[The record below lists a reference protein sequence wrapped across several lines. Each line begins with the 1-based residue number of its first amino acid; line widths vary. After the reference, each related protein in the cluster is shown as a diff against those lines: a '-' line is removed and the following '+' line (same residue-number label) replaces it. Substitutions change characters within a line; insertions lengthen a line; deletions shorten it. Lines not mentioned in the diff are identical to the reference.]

1 VYIRVCV
8 CFWWGLG
15 PLGFRASAFWQS
27 HPPVAAPP
35 PLGENTERPNTHT
48 HNSKKTY
55 KTLENL
61 QNIESSVVQI
71 FSKYREINAFKHE
84 DSKAPVIAIVIGAPG
99 VGKTTKSRQI
109 LTKMKYFE
117 AFLFISML
125 YVMWDVCYVISFNN
139 VIDKLPIIAYDIF
152 VVGGFGLVSTLYI
165 INQYKNLNLVIL
177 SILHILSILFFFYIQ
192 HRDEST

>member
-1 VYIRVCV
+1 MDSQFWEFFHIFGILQYILYSSEVLLNYNDIV
-8 CFWWGLG
+8 TDIQGYKFKFFHDEKGNFTFL
-15 PLGFRASAFWQS
+15 RA
-27 HPPVAAPP
+27 
-35 PLGENTERPNTHT
+35 GI
-48 HNSKKTY
+48 
-55 KTLENL
+55 TL
-61 QNIESSVVQI
+61 IGYVVITI
-71 FSKYREINAFKHE
+71 FLYRY
-84 DSKAPVIAIVIGAPG
+84 V
-99 VGKTTKSRQI
+99 I